1 MGRYLAAFP
10 DLDLGRVVRATDGA
24 TGADL
29 RDLARRAYLA
39 SGAGHHRGGPRRGG
53 AGRFAADLTTG
64 AYL

>member
-1 MGRYLAAFP
+1 M
-10 DLDLGRVVRATDGA
+10 VRATDGA

-39 SGAGHHRGGPRRGG
+39 SQGRVTTEAVIRAVA
-53 AGRFAADLTTG
+53 AGRFSEELTTG